1 MEPTDDALIMRPAEV
16 DLSGEGFT
24 WEGETFRPGDWVIL
38 HQQGWSDEFR
48 WRPHQIGNILA
59 SGAGLPVRYSLLG
72 QVGTGLLRQGD
83 RLRLAT
89 WEDYDRLMERALEA
103 HPLALSP
110 HVQIGKGKTKKADF
124 DRVNELYGDGTG
136 WADFKR
142 CQKVDPEA
150 SHFRG
155 RVCSK
160 IHQDLRLSRG
170 IATWLRGRSGS

>member
-1 MEPTDDALIMRPAEV
+1 MDSAWDQRV
-16 DLSGEGFT
+16 DKNNGLAQAARNWAAQCQRVEGK
-24 WEGETFRPGDWVIL
+24 
-38 HQQGWSDEFR
+38 
-48 WRPHQIGNILA
+48 
-59 SGAGLPVRYSLLG
+59 LG
-72 QVGTGLLRQGD
+72 
-83 RLRLAT
+83 
-89 WEDYDRLMERALEA
+89 A

-160 IHQDLRLSRG
+160 IHQDLKLAHG
-170 IATWLRGRSGS
+170 IAKWLRGRGGS